1 MKASTQQ
8 NLKTLGIT
16 FFVLIVLNVLGS
28 LFFHRFDLTK
38 DKRYTLSE
46 TSLQIVKQVKNPL
59 SIKIYMQGDL
69 PADFKRLQQ
78 ETKQLL
84 EEFQAYNSN
93 IVFEFV
99 NPLENGEDNM
109 DVVKSLYQKG
119 LTPINITVDDKGKQS
134 QAMVFPWAI
143 AVYNNK
149 EVNIP
154 LLKNIMGTSTTQKVI
169 GSIQHLEY
177 SIADGINKIS
187 KDRQK
192 KVAIIK
198 GNGELKEVH
207 IAKML
212 MQIRESYY
220 IGPFTLDS
228 VAKNPT
234 GTLDALKKYDLAI
247 ISKPTES
254 FSDEEKQV
262 LDQFIMNGG
271 KTLWL
276 IDQVA
281 ADMDSLYNQ
290 AGATLAY
297 PRDLNLNDM
306 FFKYGF
312 RINPDLVKDEQ
323 GSKLKL
329 ATGEQGSA
337 TQYQEF
343 IWKFA
348 PIVIPANS
356 NPIVKNLG
364 QIKFDFASPIDTLKN
379 GIKKTVL
386 LQSSPYSKVIGT
398 PTEISLN
405 SVNEKTSPQDYINK
419 GNIPLSVL
427 LEGSF
432 HSAFENRVLPF
443 KENSFL
449 AKGKPTKMIVI
460 ADGDLAR
467 NQLDKNM
474 MPVELGYDQRTGNL
488 YDNKDFMMN
497 CINYLLD
504 DTGLINIRSKDVNL
518 PLLDKEK
525 VYKNYSFTQFITI
538 GLPILILLVFGFVF
552 TYIRKRKYGKQMLIK
567 NLQN

>member
-1 MKASTQQ
+1 MKTATQK
-8 NLKTLGIT
+8 NIKTLGIT
-16 FFVLIVLNVLGS
+16 VFILIVLNVLGS

-69 PADFKRLQQ
+69 PADFRRLQQ
-78 ETKQLL
+78 ETRQLL

-99 NPLENGEDNM
+99 NPLENKDESM

-154 LLKNIMGTSTTQKVI
+154 LLKNIMGASTTQKVI
-169 GSIQHLEY
+169 GSVQHLEY
-177 SIADGINKIS
+177 SIADAINKIT
-187 KDRQK
+187 KDKQK

-198 GNGELKEVH
+198 GNGEMKEVH

-234 GTLDALKKYDLAI
+234 GSLEALKKYDLAI
-247 ISKPTES
+247 IAKPTET

-276 IDQVA
+276 IDQLQP
-281 ADMDSLYNQ
+281 DMDSLYNQ

-323 GSKLKL
+323 GSPIKL

-337 TQYQEF
+337 TQYQDF
-343 IWKFA
+343 IWKYA
-348 PIVIPANS
+348 PLVTPEAKH
-356 NPIVKNLG
+356 PIVKNLG
-364 QIKFDFASPIDTLKN
+364 GIKFDFASPIDTLKN
-379 GIKKTVL
+379 GIKKRC
-386 LQSSPYSKVIGT
+386 Y
-398 PTEISLN
+398 
-405 SVNEKTSPQDYINK
+405 
-419 GNIPLSVL
+419 
-427 LEGSF
+427 
-432 HSAFENRVLPF
+432 
-443 KENSFL
+443 
-449 AKGKPTKMIVI
+449 
-460 ADGDLAR
+460 
-467 NQLDKNM
+467 
-474 MPVELGYDQRTGNL
+474 
-488 YDNKDFMMN
+488 
-497 CINYLLD
+497 
-504 DTGLINIRSKDVNL
+504 
-518 PLLDKEK
+518 
-525 VYKNYSFTQFITI
+525 
-538 GLPILILLVFGFVF
+538 
-552 TYIRKRKYGKQMLIK
+552 
-567 NLQN
+567 

>member
-8 NLKTLGIT
+8 NIKTLGIT
-16 FFVLIVLNVLGS
+16 VFVLIVLNILGS

-46 TSLQIVKQVKNPL
+46 TSLQIIKQVKNPL

-78 ETKQLL
+78 ETRQLL
-84 EEFQAYNSN
+84 EEFQAYNRN

-109 DVVKSLYQKG
+109 DVIKSLYQKG

-177 SIADGINKIS
+177 SIADAINKIS
-187 KDRQK
+187 KDRQR

-198 GNGELKEVH
+198 GNGELNEVH

-247 ISKPTES
+247 ISKPTQT

-290 AGATLAY
+290 SGATLAY

-312 RINPDLVKDEQ
+312 RINPDLVKDER

-348 PIVIPANS
+348 PVVVPTSN

-364 QIKFDFASPIDTLKN
+364 EIKFDFASPIDTLKN

-386 LQSSPYSKVIGT
+386 LQSSQYSKVVGT
-398 PTEISLN
+398 PSEITLN
-405 SVNEKTSPQDYINK
+405 SVTEKTSPQDYINT
-419 GNIPLSVL
+419 GNKPLSVL

-443 KENSFL
+443 KESSFL
-449 AKGKPTKMIVI
+449 AKGKPNKMIVI

-504 DTGLINIRSKDVNL
+504 DTGLINIRSKDVSL
-518 PLLDKEK
+518 PLLDREK
-525 VYKNYSFTQFITI
+525 VYNNYSLTQFITI
-538 GLPILILLVFGFVF
+538 GLPILILLVFGLAF
-552 TYIRKRKYGKQMLIK
+552 TYIRKRKYSK
-567 NLQN
+567 

>member
-8 NLKTLGIT
+8 NIKTLGIT
-16 FFVLIVLNVLGS
+16 VFVLIVLNVLGS
-28 LFFHRFDLTK
+28 LYFQRFDLTK

-46 TSLQIVKQVKNPL
+46 TSLNIVKQVKNPL

-69 PADFKRLQQ
+69 PADFRRLQQ
-78 ETKQLL
+78 ETRQLL
-84 EEFQAYNSN
+84 EEFQAYNNN

-99 NPLENGEDNM
+99 NPMENEEESM
-109 DVVKSLYQKG
+109 SIVKSLYQKG

-154 LLKNIMGTSTTQKVI
+154 LLKNRMGASTTQKVI

-177 SIADGINKIS
+177 SIADAINKIT
-187 KDRQK
+187 KDKQK

-198 GNGELKEVH
+198 GNGEMNEIH

-234 GTLDALKKYDLAI
+234 GSLEALEKYDLAI
-247 ISKPTES
+247 ISKPTQT

-290 AGATLAY
+290 SGATLAY

-312 RINPDLVKDEQ
+312 RINPDLVKDEN
-323 GSKLKL
+323 GSPIKL

-337 TQYQEF
+337 TQYQDF
-343 IWKFA
+343 LWKFA
-348 PIVIPANS
+348 PLVYPDS
-356 NPIVKNLG
+356 QHPIVKNLG
-364 QIKFDFASPIDTLKN
+364 GIKFDFASPIDTLKN

-386 LQSSPYSKVIGT
+386 LKSSQYSKIIGT
-398 PTEISLN
+398 PAEISLS
-405 SVNEKTSPQDYINK
+405 SVSEKTSPQDYAGK
-419 GNIPLSVL
+419 GNLPLSVL

-432 HSAFENRVLPF
+432 HSAFENRILPF
-443 KENSFL
+443 KENSFM

-460 ADGDLAR
+460 SDGDLAR
-467 NQLDKNM
+467 NQLDKNR

-504 DTGLINIRSKDVNL
+504 DTGLINIRSKDLDL

-525 VYKNYSFTQFITI
+525 VYENYSLTQFITI
-538 GLPILILLVFGFVF
+538 GLPILTLLVFGLAF
-552 TYIRKRKYGKQMLIK
+552 TYFRKRKYSK
-567 NLQN
+567 

>member
-1 MKASTQQ
+1 MKLSTKH

-16 FFVLIVLNVLGS
+16 IFILVVLNVLGTI
-28 LFFHRFDLTK
+28 FFHRFDLTK
-38 DKRYTLSE
+38 DKRYTLSP
-46 TSLQIVKQVKNPL
+46 TSLGILKQVQNPL
-59 SIKIYMQGDL
+59 SIKIYMEGDL
-69 PADFKRLQQ
+69 PADFRRLQQ

-84 EEFQAYNSN
+84 EEFQAYNKN

-99 NPLENGEDNM
+99 DPLANEEESDELT
-109 DVVKSLYQKG
+109 KSLFQKG

-134 QAMVFPWAI
+134 QAMVFPWAV

-154 LLKNIMGTSTTQKVI
+154 LLKNIMGASTTQKVI

-177 SIADGINKIS
+177 SIADAINKVT
-187 KDRQK
+187 KDKQK

-198 GNGELKEVH
+198 GNGELKERY
-207 IAKML
+207 IAGML
-212 MQIRESYY
+212 KQIHESYL

-228 VAKNPT
+228 VAKNPN
-234 GTLDALKKYDLAI
+234 GTLNELKKYDLAI
-247 ISKPTES
+247 ISKPTEK
-254 FSDEEKQV
+254 FSDEEKEV

-281 ADMDSLYNQ
+281 ADMDSLYNDM
-290 AGATLAY
+290 GATLAY

-312 RINPDLVKDEQ
+312 RINPDLIKDEQ
-323 GSKLKL
+323 GSPIKL

-337 TQYQEF
+337 TQYQDF

-348 PIVIPANS
+348 PQVYPTS
-356 NPIVKNLG
+356 QHPIVKNLG
-364 QIKFDFASPIDTLKN
+364 GIKFDFANPIDTLKN

-386 LQSSPYSKVIGT
+386 LQSSQYSKTIGS
-398 PTEISLN
+398 PVEVNLN
-405 SVNEKTSPQDYINK
+405 MVTEKTSPQDYINK
-419 GNIPLSVL
+419 GNKPLAVL

-443 KENSFL
+443 KDNTFT
-449 AKGKPTKMIVI
+449 AQGKPNKMIVV
-460 ADGDLAR
+460 ADGDLAK
-467 NQLDKNM
+467 NQLDKNGIA
-474 MPVELGYDQRTGNL
+474 VELGYDQRTGQL
-488 YDNKDFMMN
+488 YDNKDFIMN

-504 DTGLINIRSKDVNL
+504 DTGLINIRSKDVEL

-525 VYKNYSFTQFITI
+525 VYESYTLTQFITI
-538 GLPILILLVFGFVF
+538 GVPILILLIFGLVF
-552 TYIRKRKYGKQMLIK
+552 TFIRKRKYSK
-567 NLQN
+567 